1 MRDKLSLVFAT
12 VSGICFVSGLVIL
25 KKTKR
30 RVIC

>member
-25 KKTKR
+25 KKLKGE
-30 RVIC
+30 